1 MNTEILVTGA
11 SGFLG
16 RHLVKALEA
25 RGHRVRP
32 HSTGQGD
39 IANCALPID
48 GVDHVYHLAAKSF
61 VPDSWTHTQ
70 DFYRTN
76 VMGTVNVLEHC
87 RRHRT
92 PLTVISSYVYGQ
104 PQRLPIAEDHP
115 LAAINPYAHT
125 KILAEEVSRFYEK
138 VFGLRLVIV
147 RVFNPYGPGQNPP
160 YLIPTIIQ
168 QALDPNLSEIRLKDL
183 RPKRDYLYVAD
194 AVEML
199 LATLQDTVSGVYNLG
214 SGQSASVAEVA
225 ELIRNAA
232 GTIKPIVSDDQP
244 RPQEVMEVRADISRA
259 SSDLGWRPSTSLAEG
274 IAKTVAAELATTRM
288 GSTQ

>member
-11 SGFLG
+11 GGFLG
-16 RHLVKALEA
+16 RHLVQALKS
-25 RGHRVRP
+25 RGHRVRS
-32 HSTGQGD
+32 HSSAQGD
-39 IANCALPID
+39 ISSCALPID

-61 VPDSWTHTQ
+61 VPESWTHTQ

-76 VMGTVNVLEHC
+76 VLGTVNVLEHC

-92 PLTVISSYVYGQ
+92 PLTLISSYVYGQ
-104 PQRLPIAEDHP
+104 PQRLPISEDHP
-115 LAAINPYAHT
+115 LAALNPYAHT
-125 KILAEEVSRFYEK
+125 KILAEEVGTFYEK

-147 RVFNPYGPGQNPP
+147 RIFNLYGPGQNPP
-160 YLIPTIIQ
+160 YLIPTIIH
-168 QALDPNLSEIRLKDL
+168 QALDPSVPEIRLKDL

-225 ELIRNAA
+225 ELIRRAA
-232 GTIKPIVSDDQP
+232 GTGKPVTSDEQP
-244 RPQEVMEVRADISRA
+244 RPQEVMDVRADISRA

-274 IAKTVAAELATTRM
+274 IAKTVAAERAKRE
-288 GSTQ
+288 